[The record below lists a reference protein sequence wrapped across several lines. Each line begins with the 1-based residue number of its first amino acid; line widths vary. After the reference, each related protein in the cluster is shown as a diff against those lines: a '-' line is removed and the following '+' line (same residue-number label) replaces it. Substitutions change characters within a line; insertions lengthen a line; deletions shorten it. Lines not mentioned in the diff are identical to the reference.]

1 MGDVQ
6 NLKCQVCGRAFPR
19 EQLAPAAIVRRPVV
33 DEVRRALGR
42 WDDAGYICVADLDR
56 FRYAHIESVLR
67 SEQGELSAL
76 DADVLRSLHEHEMVT
91 EDVES
96 QFSEGLTLG
105 ERLADQIASFG
116 GSWAFILAFSAA
128 LSVWILFNS
137 VRGVEHFDPF
147 PYILLNLVLSCL
159 AALQAPVIM
168 MSQNRQEAKDRI
180 RSQHDYKVNLKAEL
194 EIRHLHEKIDHLLRH
209 QWERLVEIQQI
220 QIDLLE
226 ELRVRRDA

>member
-1 MGDVQ
+1 MGGVQ
-6 NLKCQVCGRAFPR
+6 NPVCQVCGRAYPR
-19 EQLAPAAIVRRPVV
+19 EQLVPAAMVRSPVV
-33 DEVRRALGR
+33 DEVHRALGR
-42 WDDAGYICVADLDR
+42 WDDEGYLCVADLDR
-56 FRYAHIESVLR
+56 FRYAHVETVLR

-76 DADVLRSLHEHEMVT
+76 DADVLRSLHQHEMVT

-96 QFSEGLTLG
+96 QFAERLTLG
-105 ERLADQIASFG
+105 QRLADQIATFG
-116 GSWAFILAFSAA
+116 GSWVFILAFSGVLA
-128 LSVWILFNS
+128 VWILFNS
-137 VRGVEHFDPF
+137 LRGVEHFDPF
-147 PYILLNLVLSCL
+147 PYIQLNLVLSCL

-209 QWERLVEIQQI
+209 QWERLVEIQQV

-226 ELRVRRDA
+226 EVRARRDA